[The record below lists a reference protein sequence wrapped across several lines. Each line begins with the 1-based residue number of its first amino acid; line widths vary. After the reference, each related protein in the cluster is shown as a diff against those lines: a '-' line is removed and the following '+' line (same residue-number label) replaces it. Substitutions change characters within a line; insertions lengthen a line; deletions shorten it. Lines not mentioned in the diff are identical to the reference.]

1 MALSESEVLLALA
14 IHHLLIP
21 ADLVVFK
28 DFCERKALVGGE
40 QDVPRSALSILYE
53 EQPEFHALKH
63 HVLPEITAFVLPAC
77 HGLPFVHGNKF
88 LSGMPVLAVLV
99 SSVPILRH
107 AYDVDCTVSHLAYAF
122 DEVDAVEPTVCEEI
136 GCTDTPLPGTADHSY
151 YHLRLLFVKFP
162 PSFVAC
168 AVCVTLL
175 AEQTLALL
183 RGQAVV
189 AFPTLLG
196 MEGAVKRNAA
206 LSVKETER
214 KQLVAG
220 FVPAVS
226 MIKHTA
232 QTFKVTAG
240 LLQCRVIHDVKEWR
254 IIAGAPTPLHYAEEL
269 LGNTQKQATPVIG
282 WIGQETI
289 ETVLPNLCTQQPKPL
304 GFVKAEYA
312 DLKQTDEQ
320 KVKKVS

>member
-1 MALSESEVLLALA
+1 
-14 IHHLLIP
+14 
-21 ADLVVFK
+21 
-28 DFCERKALVGGE
+28 
-40 QDVPRSALSILYE
+40 
-53 EQPEFHALKH
+53 
-63 HVLPEITAFVLPAC
+63 
-77 HGLPFVHGNKF
+77 
-88 LSGMPVLAVLV
+88 
-99 SSVPILRH
+99 
-107 AYDVDCTVSHLAYAF
+107 
-122 DEVDAVEPTVCEEI
+122 
-136 GCTDTPLPGTADHSY
+136 
-151 YHLRLLFVKFP
+151 
-162 PSFVAC
+162 
-168 AVCVTLL
+168 
-175 AEQTLALL
+175 
-183 RGQAVV
+183 
-189 AFPTLLG
+189 

-320 KVKKVS
+320 KVKKQR